1 MTGEVRPRPIEELS
15 VPEETATHVEETAAE
30 RSIKTSDIHIWLGIN
45 ISIVLMLTIFGVL
58 LFLPLRLLLH
68 TTYYTRSQA
77 VVNNDTTET
86 AETAADNAT
95 FVEAVAM
102 IPIDHRK
109 MRRCPRFE
117 YKERLM
123 SVFVCD
129 YDRNCTYRRIDPTKD
144 PTRNV
149 HRAESNDAVG
159 NKSEESSV
167 SKETDDKNLTE
178 CTEDSGKDRRMK
190 SVAVA
195 GRILVT
201 MLLMSAIAAL
211 VEVLRI
217 RFARDKESS
226 KAGNASSRYAST
238 IEIPMKRRFIP
249 RQPMNSQRSFEMQGM
264 HRSALRLLGA
274 KPPPLIRRS
283 SFPSQQAKQ
292 TAGPV
297 SVTPNNRLSRRQSA
311 EAEEEIGTLI
321 NALHHRTRLIRR
333 H

>member
-1 MTGEVRPRPIEELS
+1 MTGEVRPSPIEELS
-15 VPEETATHVEETAAE
+15 VPEDTAAHVEKTTAE
-30 RSIKTSDIHIWLGIN
+30 SSIKTSDIHIWLGIN

-68 TTYYTRSQA
+68 TTYYSWSQTIG
-77 VVNNDTTET
+77 NNETTET
-86 AETAADNAT
+86 TAENAT
-95 FVEAVAM
+95 AIFEAM
-102 IPIDHRK
+102 DIPPIDHRK

-129 YDRNCTYRRIDPTKD
+129 YDRNCTYRRIDSTKD

-149 HRAESNDAVG
+149 HRVGSNDTVG
-159 NKSEESSV
+159 NKSEESKV

-178 CTEDSGKDRRMK
+178 CTEDSGKDRQMK

-283 SFPSQQAKQ
+283 SFPSQQAMQ
-292 TAGPV
+292 TAGSV